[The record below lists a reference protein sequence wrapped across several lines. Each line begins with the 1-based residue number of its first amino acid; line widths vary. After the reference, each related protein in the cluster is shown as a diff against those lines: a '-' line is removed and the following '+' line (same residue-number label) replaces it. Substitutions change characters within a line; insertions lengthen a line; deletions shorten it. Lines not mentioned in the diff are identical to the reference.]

1 MAVFRLGVPPLNSD
15 GVGLYPWEMGIV
27 GRKQGGLM
35 KRSKFMSILS
45 LLFALLLI
53 AAACADDDEPEA
65 DGDDNGGA
73 GAQETCDA
81 DEFGCVEIAEGDPI
95 VLGTLLVISGENAS
109 LGQDSQNGVVI
120 AANMRDNEVAG
131 HPIEYDHQD
140 DLCAAE
146 GGQTGAQAL
155 AANDQVVAVIGT
167 SCSSAGEP
175 ASQILSESGITII
188 SPSNTAPSLTAP
200 ETHQP
205 FYLRTA
211 HNDEIQGAAMADFA
225 TSELGAETAATIHD
239 GSPYAE
245 GLANV
250 FAESFQEA
258 GGEVTAQEAVQVGD
272 RDMRPVLTSIAASA
286 PDLLYYP
293 IFVAEGGAITS
304 QAREISELGETDLA
318 GADGMLTADW
328 ISAAGARNAEGVYL
342 SGPDLEFSGG
352 FYQDEFLP
360 AYEEDFG
367 EPTSVFHAHAF
378 DATNM
383 VLDAI
388 EAVAITEDGS
398 TFIPRTALKDEMF
411 STSGYEG
418 IIGSLTCD
426 ENGDCNPEA
435 SISVSVVENGDF
447 SRIWP

>member
-1 MAVFRLGVPPLNSD
+1 
-15 GVGLYPWEMGIV
+15 
-27 GRKQGGLM
+27 M
-35 KRSKFMSILS
+35 KRSKFLSILS
-45 LLFALLLI
+45 LLFALLLV
-53 AAACADDDEPEA
+53 AAACADDG
-65 DGDDNGGA
+65 DGDETENGDNGEA
-73 GAQETCDA
+73 GAAEMCDA

-95 VLGTLLVISGENAS
+95 SIGTLLVISGENAS

-131 HPIEYDHQD
+131 HPIEFDHQD

-146 GGQTGAQAL
+146 GGQSGAQAL
-155 AANDQVVAVIGT
+155 AANESVVGVIGT

-175 ASQILSESGITII
+175 AAQILSESGIVII

-205 FYLRTA
+205 FYMRTA

-225 TSELGAETAATIHD
+225 SSELGAETAATIHD

-250 FAESFQEA
+250 FAEQFQ
-258 GGEVTAQEAVQVGD
+258 GEVTAQEAVQVGD
-272 RDMRPVLTSIAASA
+272 RDMRPVLTSIAADT
-286 PDLLYYP
+286 PDLIYYP
-293 IFVAEGGAITS
+293 VFVAEGGSITS
-304 QAREISELGETDLA
+304 QAREINELSDTDLA

-328 ISAAGARNAEGVYL
+328 IAAAGEQNAEGVYL
-342 SGPDLEFSGG
+342 SGPDLEFSGS
-352 FYQDEFLP
+352 FYQDEFIP
-360 AYEEDFG
+360 AYEAEFG
-367 EPTSVFHAHAF
+367 ETTSVFHAHAF
-378 DATNM
+378 DATNIL
-383 VLDAI
+383 LDGI
-388 EAVAITEDGS
+388 EAVAMTEDG
-398 TFIPRTALKDEMF
+398 TTYIPRTGLKDAMF

-418 IIGSLTCD
+418 IIGALTCD
-426 ENGDCNPEA
+426 ETGDCNPEA

>member
-1 MAVFRLGVPPLNSD
+1 
-15 GVGLYPWEMGIV
+15 
-27 GRKQGGLM
+27 M
-35 KRSKFMSILS
+35 KRSKFLSILS

-53 AAACADDDEPEA
+53 AAACAEDDDGDGNGTG
-65 DGDDNGGA
+65 DGDGGES
-73 GAQETCDA
+73 AQEVCDA
-81 DEFGCVEIAEGDPI
+81 DEFGCVEVAEGDPI
-95 VLGTLLVISGENAS
+95 TVGTLLVISGENAS

-131 HPIEYDHQD
+131 HPIEFDHQD

-146 GGQTGAQAL
+146 GGQSGAQAL
-155 AANDQVVAVIGT
+155 AANESIVGVIGT

-175 ASQILSESGITII
+175 AAQILSESGIVII

-225 TSELGAETAATIHD
+225 SSELQAESAATIHD

-250 FAESFQEA
+250 FAEQFQEA

-272 RDMRPVLTSIAASA
+272 RDMRPVLTSIAADT
-286 PDLLYYP
+286 PDLIYFP
-293 IFVAEGGAITS
+293 VFVAEGGAITS
-304 QAREISELGETDLA
+304 QAREITELGETDLA
-318 GADGMLTADW
+318 GADGMLTEDW
-328 ISAAGARNAEGVYL
+328 IQAAGARNAEGVYL

-352 FYQDEFLP
+352 FYEEDFLP

-378 DATNM
+378 DATNIL
-383 VLDAI
+383 LDAI
-388 EAVAITEDGS
+388 ETVAITEEGT

-411 STSGYEG
+411 ATSGYEG
-418 IIGSLTCD
+418 IIGELTCD

-435 SISVSVVENGDF
+435 SISVSVVENGKF

>member
-1 MAVFRLGVPPLNSD
+1 
-15 GVGLYPWEMGIV
+15 
-27 GRKQGGLM
+27 M
-35 KRSKFMSILS
+35 KRSKFLSILS

-53 AAACADDDEPEA
+53 AAACAEDDDGGNGTG
-65 DGDDNGGA
+65 DGDGGESA
-73 GAQETCDA
+73 ADVCDA
-81 DEFGCVEIAEGDPI
+81 DEFGCVEVAEGDPI
-95 VLGTLLVISGENAS
+95 TIGTLLVISGENAS

-120 AANMRDNEVAG
+120 AANMANNEVAG
-131 HPIEYDHQD
+131 HPIEFDHQD

-146 GGQTGAQAL
+146 GGQSGAQAL
-155 AANDQVVAVIGT
+155 AANESIVGVIGT

-175 ASQILSESGITII
+175 AAQILSESGIAII

-225 TSELGAETAATIHD
+225 ASELQAASAATIHD

-250 FAESFQEA
+250 FAEQFQEA
-258 GGEVTAQEAVQVGD
+258 GGEITAQEAVQVGD
-272 RDMRPVLTSIAASA
+272 RDMRPVLTSIAADT
-286 PDLLYYP
+286 PDLIYFP
-293 IFVAEGGAITS
+293 VFVAEGGAITS
-304 QAREISELGETDLA
+304 QAREITELGETDLA
-318 GADGMLTADW
+318 GADGMLTEDW
-328 ISAAGARNAEGVYL
+328 IQAAGARNAEGVYL

-367 EPTSVFHAHAF
+367 KTTSVFHAHAF
-378 DATNM
+378 DATNI
-383 VLDAI
+383 LIDAI
-388 EAVAITEDGS
+388 EAVAIEEEGT

-411 STSGYEG
+411 ATSGYEG
-418 IIGSLTCD
+418 IIGELSCD

-435 SISVSVVENGDF
+435 SISVSVVENGEF